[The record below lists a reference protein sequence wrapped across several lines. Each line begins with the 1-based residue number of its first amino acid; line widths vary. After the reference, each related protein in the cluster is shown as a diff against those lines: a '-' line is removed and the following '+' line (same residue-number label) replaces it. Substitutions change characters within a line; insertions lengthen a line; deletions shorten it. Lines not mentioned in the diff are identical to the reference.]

1 MLSSSPTVQ
10 KLNKPIPNRAGRA
23 KPAPVLERPGSTPCS
38 TPHRER
44 RRRSEQLLRLPLLR
58 IDEVPEI
65 VPIVLAMVI
74 RFWLVRICP
83 CLGAGVPNSSY
94 PSNNIWRPITS
105 SRLLDG
111 RIVQRQA
118 NQLTSFA
125 QMRIRGDVFATPRV
139 TNRLRCIKK
148 WILVTDITSISE
160 FL

>member
-58 IDEVPEI
+58 IDEMPEI

-74 RFWLVRICP
+74 KVLACTYLP
-83 CLGAGVPNSSY
+83 MLGGWSSK
-94 PSNNIWRPITS
+94 
-105 SRLLDG
+105 LLLS
-111 RIVQRQA
+111 QQ
-118 NQLTSFA
+118 
-125 QMRIRGDVFATPRV
+125 
-139 TNRLRCIKK
+139 
-148 WILVTDITSISE
+148 
-160 FL
+160 